1 MKMYIQK
8 NTATRY
14 VVYNYVCV
22 SVCAYISCEYCAWVN
37 GWMWFCL
44 ISPLLLLSICRP
56 LSSSSG
62 LLTDIY
68 LWLVTD
74 GCILKNRAC
83 TCIQAYI
90 HLRTAYRH
98 SNIPRCEND
107 HRGEQVACIHLAC
120 VCAWSKMSQIRAFTW
135 DICARTPMHNTK
147 APNKTRLIR
156 VI

>member
-1 MKMYIQK
+1 MKMYVQK

-14 VVYNYVCV
+14 VVYTMSV
-22 SVCAYISCEYCAWVN
+22 SLSVRIFHVN
-37 GWMWFCL
+37 IVHGFCL

-62 LLTDIY
+62 LLTDTY